1 MSTQLFLNMQA
12 SIERSEARNYGHR
25 TVAEL
30 EGKAANIRGIGF
42 PFSADALRLVRD
54 ESRTAQQTSS
64 SQLLH

>member
-30 EGKAANIRGIGF
+30 EAKAANIRGIGF

-54 ESRTAQQTSS
+54 ET
-64 SQLLH
+64 